1 MLTIRQTTNRLWGY
15 LKQQKGK
22 LILVI
27 VCIIL
32 STVLSVLSPMLMQIA
47 IDRYLVLGNMKV
59 FFYVLAILLCL
70 YLCKSVFTFLSNYI
84 MASISEKTL
93 YTLRRDLFIK
103 LESLDLSFFDQN
115 QNGDLMSRF
124 TNDITMINDALT
136 EFIVEIISSVLI
148 LIGVTFMMFSLN
160 SILAV
165 LVILTVPFFFFC
177 VYKIGMRAN
186 ESFLKQQETLGKLTG
201 ISEELVTGMK
211 EIHARNQEEKSF
223 QKFKKENERLR
234 DISIRAQL
242 YSGLILPVN
251 LAITNFSNII
261 LLFMSSLFVLNGQMT
276 IGMILA
282 FLNYASM
289 FRSPINNLASLFT
302 SLGSALAGAK
312 RIFKILEEEP
322 CMIDQKD
329 MIPVTHIDGDIV
341 FNQVEFSYG
350 SHKVFEQLSFVMKAG
365 MSVAIVGPTGAGKT
379 SIANLLTCF
388 YPFQK
393 GNITVDSNNLMDLKI
408 SDLRKKIGIVLQ
420 DPYLFVGT
428 VKDNIGYGKEN
439 ASLQEIIQASKQ
451 VGAHDFIH
459 RLPDGYS
466 TIIEENGSNISEGE
480 KQLIAIAR
488 VMLANPDLLI
498 LDEATSH
505 IDPKTE
511 NTIQKGMQELRKGK
525 TSLIIAHRLSTIQ
538 QADLILVMDHGQIV
552 ESGTHD
558 QLLQKHGFYHMLYM
572 SQFEN
577 EKKPF
582 LL

>member
-1 MLTIRQTTNRLWGY
+1 MNRLWRY

-22 LILVI
+22 LMLVI

-32 STVLSVLSPMLMQIA
+32 STVLSVLSPILMQIA

-59 FFYVLAILLCL
+59 FFYVLAILLCF

-93 YTLRRDLFIK
+93 YAIRRDLFIK

-312 RIFKILEEEP
+312 RIFEILEEEP
-322 CMIDQKD
+322 CMIDQED

-341 FNQVEFSYG
+341 FDQVEFSYG

-393 GNITVDSNNLMDLKI
+393 GNIKVDSNNLTDLKI

-428 VKDNIGYGKEN
+428 VKDNIGYGKES

-480 KQLIAIAR
+480 RQLIAIAR

-511 NTIQKGMQELRKGK
+511 NTIQRGMQELRKGK

-538 QADLILVMDHGQIV
+538 QADLILVVDHGQIV
-552 ESGTHD
+552 ESGAHD

-582 LL
+582 FL